1 MASIRYIA
9 VMTKDPEKL
18 AGFYKE
24 FLDMREIARSEQGDI
39 SLTDSFYN
47 MTLFR
52 IREEFGG
59 KVEPGLHHLGF
70 EVENLEAVQ
79 TRAKEFSPT
88 VEILEEPGEPCYGE
102 LRITDPNGIAVTLS
116 EKSFGVMGAPR
127 RFPRIRHVA
136 FAVTNPTATLEFYTQ
151 VLGLEELPT
160 SLQFRNR
167 GEPNRFAGD
176 GATNF
181 AMHPYPP
188 GRGQDPRPGF
198 NHIGFLVGD
207 IESVVDRMSR
217 AVKIAPRPPD
227 RPYAELRFKDP
238 ERNAVDL
245 SQNKGWEVARERWER
260 GVDEGAVV

>member
-1 MASIRYIA
+1 MAKIRYIA
-9 VMTKDPEKL
+9 VMTKDPAKL

-24 FLDMREIARSEQGDI
+24 FLGMEEVARSDQGDI

-52 IREEFGG
+52 IQEEHIE
-59 KVEPGLHHLGF
+59 KLEPGLHHLGF
-70 EVENLEAVQ
+70 EVDNLETVK
-79 TRAKEFSPT
+79 TRAKEFCPT
-88 VEILEEPGEPCYGE
+88 MEIVEEPRGPCYGE

-116 EKSFGVMGAPR
+116 EKSFGVEGECR
-127 RFPRIRHVA
+127 RFPRIRHIA
-136 FAVTNPTATLEFYTQ
+136 FATPDPNKTLQFYTQ

-160 SLQFRNR
+160 SLEFRNR

-176 GATNF
+176 GVTNF
-181 AMHPYPP
+181 AMHPFPP

-198 NHIGFLVGD
+198 NHIGFLVPN
-207 IESVVDRMSR
+207 IESVAERMSR

-245 SQNKGWEVARERWER
+245 SQSKGWEVARGRWER
-260 GVDEGAVV
+260 GIGEEA

>member
-1 MASIRYIA
+1 MAKIRYIA
-9 VMTKDPEKL
+9 LMTKDPEKL
-18 AGFYKE
+18 AEFYKD
-24 FLDMREIARSEQGDI
+24 FLGMEEIASSDQGDI

-52 IREEFGG
+52 IREEFGE

-70 EVENLEAVQ
+70 EVENLQAVQ
-79 TRAKEFSPT
+79 ARLKQLYPT
-88 VEILEEPGEPCYGE
+88 AEVLEERGEPCYGE
-102 LRITDPNGIAVTLS
+102 LRIIDPHGMAVTLS
-116 EKSFGVMGAPR
+116 EKSFGVTGAPR

-136 FAVTNPTATLEFYTQ
+136 FATPDPNKTLEFYTQ

-160 SLQFRNR
+160 SLEFRDR

-176 GATNF
+176 GVTNF

-198 NHIGFLVGD
+198 NHIGFLVPS
-207 IESVVDRMSR
+207 IESVADRMSR
-217 AVKIAPRPPD
+217 AVKVAPRPPD

-245 SQNKGWEVARERWER
+245 FQNKGWEVARGRWER
-260 GVDEGAVV
+260 GVEEGP

>member
-1 MASIRYIA
+1 M
-9 VMTKDPEKL
+9 EEL
-18 AGFYKE
+18 
-24 FLDMREIARSEQGDI
+24 ARSSQGDI

-47 MTLFR
+47 VTLFR
-52 IREEFGG
+52 IHDEHRE

-70 EVENLEAVQ
+70 EVEDLEAVK

-88 VEILEEPGEPCYGE
+88 REITEEPGGPCYGE

-116 EKSFGVMGAPR
+116 EKSFGVKGESR

-136 FAVTNPTATLEFYTQ
+136 FATTDPDKTLQFYTQ
-151 VLGLEELPT
+151 VLGLDELPT
-160 SLQFRNR
+160 SHEFRSR

-176 GATNF
+176 GETNF
-181 AMHPYPP
+181 AMHPFPP

-198 NHIGFLVGD
+198 NHIGFLVPD
-207 IESVVDRMSR
+207 IARVVEQMS
-217 AVKIAPRPPD
+217 AVVKIAPRPPD

-245 SQNKGWEVARERWER
+245 SQSKGWEVARGRWER
-260 GVDEGAVV
+260 GVDEGT